1 MPENNKMQNL
11 VNYVKG
17 LYEKKDGKELYL
29 KYRKDIERITPQEAF
44 EVLNI
49 LLKGSIGSKSRYNWN
64 KESKRRKKTSS
75 ME

>member
-1 MPENNKMQNL
+1 MPENNKMKNL

-29 KYRKDIERITPQEAF
+29 KYRKDIERIAPQEAF

-49 LLKGSIGSKSRYNWN
+49 LLKGSIGSKSRYN
-64 KESKRRKKTSS
+64 
-75 ME
+75 